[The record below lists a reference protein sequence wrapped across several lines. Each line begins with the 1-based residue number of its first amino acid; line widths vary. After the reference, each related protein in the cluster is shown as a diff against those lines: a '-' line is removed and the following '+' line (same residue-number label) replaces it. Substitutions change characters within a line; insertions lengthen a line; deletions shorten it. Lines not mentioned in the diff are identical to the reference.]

1 MAIGLLLA
9 AVVGLQSLRDRVAPP
24 RVESAPLLW
33 LQSPEAARRMTLSF
47 DDIAAD
53 LYWVRAIVH
62 YGGERRAP
70 EAPNRFALLYPLL
83 DMTTTLDPNF
93 DVAARLGAVF
103 LSEGYPGGP
112 GRTDQALALLEKGLR
127 HDPTRWQYLHD
138 IAFVHYWWL
147 HDYPTAAA
155 NFQKAS
161 ELPGAPAWLKTMAG
175 ITLMQGGDRNAART
189 LWSELYASADEDWLR
204 RAAEFRLAQLRALDD
219 IDGLTARVGRVIAQT
234 GEVPRAWDGVMAAG
248 LLAGVPTDP
257 TGVPYAIGADGLV
270 TLGTGSTLEPL
281 PRIEAYR

>member
-147 HDYPTAAA
+147 NDYPTAAA